1 VCGMRSPSK
10 PIGFEPIW
18 LMVPDDAPSLLTLC
32 RCNHMG
38 CHIVN
43 HMYHAVRKNAEQA
56 GLDTVAAKAAAQ
68 ATINEAGRVW
78 DVESQ

>member
-1 VCGMRSPSK
+1 
-10 PIGFEPIW
+10 
-18 LMVPDDAPSLLTLC
+18 
-32 RCNHMG
+32 
-38 CHIVN
+38 
-43 HMYHAVRKNAEQA
+43 MYHAVRKNAEQA